1 VPYGHGG
8 DSASTPGARAT
19 GQVGMIMGLSELL
32 GQFLQAELH
41 IGDSTI
47 LWREIVGNGFG
58 LASVILGMR
67 RRVSAWPVGIIGNIL
82 LFTVF
87 LGGVFDTPNDLDLY
101 GQAGRQVFFL
111 IVSVYG
117 FVRWSQFKRSHS
129 DAGGV
134 GVRHRWAG
142 ASGRLQLLA
151 GAVVGTAGFY
161 FVLKAL
167 GSWGPLPDA
176 WILTGSILATYGMA
190 RGWVEFWLVWIAVDL
205 VGVPLLLQAHLYP
218 SALMYIVYGGFC
230 VVGFVSWLR
239 IERRERA
246 EAAPVGVA
254 DPVVETVG

>member
-1 VPYGHGG
+1 M
-8 DSASTPGARAT
+8 D
-19 GQVGMIMGLSELL
+19 LSELL
-32 GQFLQAELH
+32 ARFLQAELH
-41 IGDSTI
+41 IGDSAI

-58 LASVILGMR
+58 LASAILGMR
-67 RRVSAWPVGIIGNIL
+67 RKVAAWPVGIIGNIL

-87 LGGVFDTPNDLDLY
+87 LGGVFNTPNSLDLW

-117 FVRWSQFKRSHS
+117 FVRWSQFKRSH
-129 DAGGV
+129 AAEGV
-134 GVRHRWAG
+134 GVHPRWAG
-142 ASGRLQLLA
+142 ASGRLQLLV
-151 GAVVGTAGFY
+151 GAVVGTTVFY

-176 WILTGSILATYGMA
+176 WILTGSILATYGLA

-205 VGVPLLLQAHLYP
+205 VGVPLLLNAQLYP

-246 EAAPVGVA
+246 SAAPGVA

>member
-1 VPYGHGG
+1 
-8 DSASTPGARAT
+8 
-19 GQVGMIMGLSELL
+19 MIMDLSELL
-32 GQFLQAELH
+32 ASFLSAELH

-58 LASVILGMR
+58 LASAILGMR
-67 RRVSAWPVGIIGNIL
+67 RRVAAWPIGIVGNIL

-87 LGGVFDTPNDLDLY
+87 LGGVFNTPNDLDLY

-117 FVRWSQFKRSHS
+117 FVRWSQYKRSH
-129 DAGGV
+129 AAEGV
-134 GVRHRWAG
+134 GVRPRWAG
-142 ASGRLQLLA
+142 ASGRLQLLG
-151 GAVVGTAGFY
+151 GAVVGTAVFY

-205 VGVPLLLQAHLYP
+205 VGVPLLLNAQLYP

-246 EAAPVGVA
+246 LAKPDGIA
-254 DPVVETVG
+254 DPVIETVG

>member
-1 VPYGHGG
+1 MGPLGWLLH
-8 DSASTPGARAT
+8 A
-19 GQVGMIMGLSELL
+19 QVEIAGSPVLV
-32 GQFLQAELH
+32 
-41 IGDSTI
+41 
-47 LWREIVGNGFG
+47 REIVGNGFG
-58 LASVILGMR
+58 LASAILGMR
-67 RRVSAWPVGIIGNIL
+67 RKVAAWPVGIIGNIL

-87 LGGVFDTPNDLDLY
+87 LGGVFNTPNNLDLW

-117 FVRWSQFKRSHS
+117 FVRWSQFKRSH
-129 DAGGV
+129 AAEGV
-134 GVRHRWAG
+134 GVHPRWAG
-142 ASGRLQLLA
+142 ASGRLQLLV
-151 GAVVGTAGFY
+151 GAVVGTTVFY

-205 VGVPLLLQAHLYP
+205 VGVPLLLNAQLYP
-218 SALMYIVYGGFC
+218 SALMYIVYGAFC

-239 IERRERA
+239 IERRERT
-246 EAAPVGVA
+246 AAPGVA

>member
-1 VPYGHGG
+1 
-8 DSASTPGARAT
+8 
-19 GQVGMIMGLSELL
+19 MIMDLSELL
-32 GQFLQAELH
+32 ASVLSAELH

-58 LASVILGMR
+58 LASAILGMR
-67 RRVSAWPVGIIGNIL
+67 RRVAAWPIGIVGNIL

-87 LGGVFDTPNDLDLY
+87 LGGVFNTPNDLDLY

-111 IVSVYG
+111 IVSIYG
-117 FVRWSQFKRSHS
+117 FVRWSQFKRSH
-129 DAGGV
+129 AAEGV
-134 GVRHRWAG
+134 GVRPRWAG
-142 ASGRLQLLA
+142 ASGRLQLLG
-151 GAVVGTAGFY
+151 GAVVGTAVFY

-205 VGVPLLLQAHLYP
+205 VGVPLLLNAQLYP

-246 EAAPVGVA
+246 SAAPAGVA

>member
-1 VPYGHGG
+1 
-8 DSASTPGARAT
+8 
-19 GQVGMIMGLSELL
+19 MIMDLSELL
-32 GQFLQAELH
+32 GQFLKAELH
-41 IGDSTI
+41 IGQSTI

-58 LASVILGMR
+58 LASAILGMR
-67 RRVSAWPVGIIGNIL
+67 RRVAAWPIGNVGNIL

-87 LGGVFDTPNDLDLY
+87 LGGVFDTPSDLNLY

-117 FVRWSQFKRSHS
+117 WIRWQQYKNSH
-129 DAGGV
+129 GGEGV
-134 GVRHRWAG
+134 GVRPKWAG
-142 ASGRLQLLA
+142 AGGRLQLLV
-151 GAVVGTAGFY
+151 GAVVLTTVFY

-218 SALMYIVYGGFC
+218 SAIMYIVYGGFC

-239 IERRERA
+239 IERQQRA
-246 EAAPVGVA
+246 EAAPDGIA

>member
-1 VPYGHGG
+1 
-8 DSASTPGARAT
+8 
-19 GQVGMIMGLSELL
+19 MIMDLSELL
-32 GQFLQAELH
+32 ARFLQAELH
-41 IGDSTI
+41 IGDSAI

-58 LASVILGMR
+58 LASAILGMR
-67 RRVSAWPVGIIGNIL
+67 RRVAAWPVGIVGNIL

-87 LGGVFDTPNDLDLY
+87 LGGVFNTPNDLDLY

-117 FVRWSQFKRSHS
+117 FVRWSQFKRSH
-129 DAGGV
+129 AGEGV
-134 GVRHRWAG
+134 GVRPRWAG
-142 ASGRLQLLA
+142 ASGRLQLLG
-151 GAVVGTAGFY
+151 GAVVGTAVFY

-167 GSWGPLPDA
+167 NSWGPLADA

-205 VGVPLLLQAHLYP
+205 VGVPLLLNAQLYP
-218 SALMYIVYGGFC
+218 SALMYIVYGAFC

-239 IERRERA
+239 IERRERDST
-246 EAAPVGVA
+246 APGVA